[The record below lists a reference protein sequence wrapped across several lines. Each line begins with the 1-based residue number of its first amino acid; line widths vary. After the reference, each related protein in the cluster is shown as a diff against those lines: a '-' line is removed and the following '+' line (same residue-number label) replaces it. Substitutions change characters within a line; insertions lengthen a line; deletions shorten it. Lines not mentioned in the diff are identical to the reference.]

1 MRILL
6 ILPLLAACS
15 YYPENDRTRGFSERT
30 IEYRESVTFL
40 SDSATLATA
49 PNLRGQIGFVLPPGP
64 LAESRAASLRAAT
77 GSPQAP
83 WRADAEG
90 ELGRD
95 EALVVLRRRMRI
107 ADACLGAAEPGR
119 HASVPYTF
127 RAAGGR
133 ESDDLLPA
141 GCALDT
147 AMLLQA
153 ENPDDLIQGRAH
165 TPTAAGPVA
174 RAAER
179 WLARGDAQP
188 RPGQPRMPEA
198 RTGENEREP
207 ARPNE
212 EGGSNPAAPAPAA
225 PSSTAPAGLFR

>member
-6 ILPLLAACS
+6 LLPLIAACT
-15 YYPENDRTRGFSERT
+15 YYPENDRARGFSDRT
-30 IEYRESVTFL
+30 VEYRESVTFVRG
-40 SDSATLATA
+40 SATLATE
-49 PNLRGQIGFVLPPGP
+49 PHLRGQIAFIVPPGP
-64 LAESRAASLRAAT
+64 LAENRAASLRAAT
-77 GSPQAP
+77 GRPQAP

-95 EALVVLRRRMRI
+95 EAMVVLRRRMRV
-107 ADACLGAAEPGR
+107 ADACLGTAEPGR

-133 ESDDLLPA
+133 ERDDLLPA

-147 AMLLQA
+147 MMLQQA

-165 TPTAAGPVA
+165 APTAAGPIA

-188 RPGQPRMPEA
+188 RPGQPRTPQA

-207 ARPNE
+207 AQPNE
-212 EGGSNPAAPAPAA
+212 EGGSNPAAPAPAT
-225 PSSTAPAGLFR
+225 PSPTAPAGLFR